1 MKDTHFEMFY
11 ANISGIYREI
21 QRIRSEYAADL
32 GIKSVQVFWLFLLKE
47 HPEGMI
53 ASQLAAASQTNRSL
67 VSRELGELLDQR
79 LVKYEENGT
88 ENNYAQK
95 IVLTAK
101 GRKLAEKINQ
111 IAMDVQLEVS
121 KDIPEKE
128 MQIFYRVLTNLNEG
142 FGEIQKEDQK

>member
-53 ASQLAAASQTNRSL
+53 ASQLAAASQTHRSL